1 MEFFCYVCFNLQRMR
16 LFILRHSIA
25 KEILPDC
32 DRPLTRSGIEQLDK
46 LCSLLDPAIFRNTAQ
61 LWHSPYLRAAQSAKI
76 FAEKLNIKIPLLQT
90 KGLLPDDSCMEMA
103 KAIASLS
110 TIGADLMIVGH
121 NPHLESLSQ
130 LLLNDKSRR
139 CAVRFYPA
147 TFAYLELAEFPSHEN
162 EFGAWHLKSL
172 ISPTLLK

>member
-1 MEFFCYVCFNLQRMR
+1 M
-16 LFILRHSIA
+16 
-25 KEILPDC
+25 PDC
-32 DRPLTRSGIEQLDK
+32 DRPLTENGIAQLDK
-46 LCSLLDPAIFRNTAQ
+46 LCSLLDPEIFKNTAQ
-61 LWHSPYLRAAQSAKI
+61 LWHSPYLRARQSAKL
-76 FAEKLNIKIPLLQT
+76 FAEKLGIKIPLLQT
-90 KGLLPDDSCMEMA
+90 KGLLPDDSYAEMA

-110 TIGADLMIVGH
+110 ALGADLMIVGH

-130 LLLNDKSRR
+130 LLLNDKARR

-162 EFGAWHLKSL
+162 EFGVWHLKSL